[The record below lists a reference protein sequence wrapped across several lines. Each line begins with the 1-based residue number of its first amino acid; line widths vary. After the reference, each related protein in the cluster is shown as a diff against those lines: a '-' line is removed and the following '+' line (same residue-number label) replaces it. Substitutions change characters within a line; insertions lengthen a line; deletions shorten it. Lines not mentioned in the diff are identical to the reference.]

1 MTVIRL
7 PHIQR
12 HKGRDGKIRLYFR
25 HPNLPRKPLPPQN
38 DPAFLAAYQAALA
51 QSEVVKEPPRIRSA
65 GTFVR
70 LSDEWRRSAAF
81 LALRIS
87 TQKTYNNIIK
97 RMQAERFADAQLTD
111 FGAKHIRAILR
122 PLANRPAMYNRWL
135 SLLGILF
142 RYALENE
149 EISVDPTSGI
159 RRVKE
164 RGEGSR
170 TWSEEEIAQY
180 EAFWPVGSR
189 QRLTFA
195 LMLYTGQRRS
205 DAVKMGPSDI
215 RDGFLDVIQQKTGAR
230 LLIPIHPALADII
243 ALEPAK
249 VGSYLQ
255 NQAGKQA
262 SSNGLGNQFRV
273 WADAAGVSGDL
284 SGHGLRKAA
293 ARRLAEA
300 GCTTH
305 QIAAIT
311 GHKTLSEVERYT
323 RAVDQKKLAEEAMKR
338 MENVKRAKGVM

>member
-1 MTVIRL
+1 
-7 PHIQR
+7 
-12 HKGRDGKIRLYFR
+12 
-25 HPNLPRKPLPPQN
+25 
-38 DPAFLAAYQAALA
+38 
-51 QSEVVKEPPRIRSA
+51 
-65 GTFVR
+65 
-70 LSDEWRRSAAF
+70 
-81 LALRIS
+81 
-87 TQKTYNNIIK
+87 
-97 RMQAERFADAQLTD
+97 MQAERFADAQLTD

-189 QRLTFA
+189 QRLAFA